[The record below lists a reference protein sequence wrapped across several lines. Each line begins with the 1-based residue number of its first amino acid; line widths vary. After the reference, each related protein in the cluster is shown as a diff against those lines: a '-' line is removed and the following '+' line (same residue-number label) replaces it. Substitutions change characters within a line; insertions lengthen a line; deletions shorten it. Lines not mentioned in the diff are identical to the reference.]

1 MKMSARKPSSNHLRH
16 CLRQVVKAYESGD
29 EDALF
34 DAKGLTF

>member
-1 MKMSARKPSSNHLRH
+1 MSYWEDHDLRR